1 MIDMGAKKYESGQI
15 LLITLLVLT
24 VVITIGVAL
33 IGRTRT
39 DVTSSAEIEESARA
53 FSAAEAG
60 IEQALISGAGTQGE
74 VTLSNNNASYTTNV
88 STIGSAQGA
97 YAFSELTNVGDTETL
112 WLVGHTPE
120 GLLNESVK
128 YTGASVDICWKG
140 VSGGIPALAATVV
153 YKTSGGLY
161 RTAQRAFDPTG
172 TRQNN
177 FAAGGAVGNGC
188 GQTGVYRQTILF
200 SSFSPVINPASD
212 TLLMLRLRPFYANAF
227 LFADAGASTLP
238 AQGRLISSEGST
250 ETGITRRVVVSQQ
263 FRSPSGIFDAA
274 VISQTNFSR

>member
-1 MIDMGAKKYESGQI
+1 MGMKRYESGQI

-24 VVITIGVAL
+24 VVITIGIAL

-60 IEQALISGAGTQGE
+60 IEQALISGSGTQGE

-88 STIGSAQGA
+88 STIGSATGA
-97 YAFSELTNVGDTETL
+97 YVFQELTSVGDTETL
-112 WLVGHTPE
+112 WLVGHTAA
-120 GLLNESVK
+120 GLLDELVK
-128 YTGASVDICWKG
+128 YQGPSIDICWKG
-140 VSGGIPALAATVV
+140 VSGSTPALVGTVV

-161 RTAQRAFDPTG
+161 RTAQRAFDPLG
-172 TRQNN
+172 TRGNN
-177 FAAGGAVGNGC
+177 FASAGTLGNGC
-188 GQTGVYRQTILF
+188 GQVGVYRQTVLF
-200 SSFSPVINPASD
+200 SSFAPAINPASD
-212 TLLMLRLRPFYANAF
+212 TLLMFRLRPFYADAF
-227 LFADAGASTLP
+227 ISVDAGASILP
-238 AQGRLISSEGST
+238 SQGRLIASEGTT

-263 FRSPSGIFDAA
+263 YRSPSGIFDAA